1 MTQIDP
7 RAMPIVDRHQVMER
21 AMNLSLGSSR
31 QLKPILQQQQSLPFG
46 GRVKGYKRQDKII
59 YEFSHYDLLYYHYT
73 REGYTWHPLASK
85 TTQAVWIRRT
95 VLIEG
100 VALVF
105 NGGCGDGMEMMKQLW
120 NIDLGLL
127 IFLLAQNKTWEFFM
141 IRLVW

>member
-73 REGYTWHPLASK
+73 REGYT
-85 TTQAVWIRRT
+85 
-95 VLIEG
+95 
-100 VALVF
+100 
-105 NGGCGDGMEMMKQLW
+105 
-120 NIDLGLL
+120 
-127 IFLLAQNKTWEFFM
+127 
-141 IRLVW
+141 